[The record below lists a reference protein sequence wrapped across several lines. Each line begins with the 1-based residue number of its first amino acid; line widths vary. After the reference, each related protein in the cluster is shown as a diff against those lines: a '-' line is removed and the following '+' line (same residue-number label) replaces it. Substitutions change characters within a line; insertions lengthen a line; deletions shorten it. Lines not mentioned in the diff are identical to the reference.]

1 MKKILLVLLTLV
13 FHSQVNALN
22 VTESVQNFPN
32 YIGIVQCEGTTDYL
46 LSKIKSWS
54 FSSLKDTKLML
65 KQETNQSINFEG
77 VTKVS
82 NGSMGVA
89 PIYFSY
95 ILSIECKENR
105 FKYTVKVIDVQIE
118 DGPFNRVFSVYD
130 KYNLSPDTPRVKK
143 NLEKFHNILLK
154 WLEDI
159 SVFNPEMIN
168 EDW

>member
-22 VTESVQNFPN
+22 VTEAVQNFPN
-32 YIGIVQCEGTTDYL
+32 YIGIVQCEGTTDDL

-105 FKYTVKVIDVQIE
+105 FKYTVKVTDVQIE

-159 SVFNPEMIN
+159 SIFNPEIIN

>member
-32 YIGIVQCEGTTDYL
+32 YIGIVQCEFTTDHL